1 MRAEK
6 IIQRQLQLDL
16 EHVHLARVRVVF
28 AAVRTLVRSGRL
40 SLTSL
45 GRAIAERTS
54 PKHGI
59 KRMDRLL
66 GNPRLHS
73 ERLSFYRAIARRVL
87 PHHSRPLVIVDWTA
101 VTPKFWAIVAA
112 VPYEGRAIIVY
123 AETHPIS
130 RYLKPYVNSAFLFRL
145 KKVLPV
151 GCMPVIVADAG
162 FRSPF
167 MKLVAKYGWDYL
179 IRLRGPA
186 KIRKEFGRGWIN
198 IPFIFGQAGSI
209 TPTDFGQVEVGQRIR
224 HVCRLIGVSKTVQ
237 HRSYRCRVRRGVTAL
252 RERKSAHEP
261 WLLATSLDVEP
272 GRVVEMYRL
281 RMQIEETFR
290 DAKSNRFGFALTHAR
305 TKSSYRADVLLLLA
319 ALGHLFALLLGIA
332 AEAGRLQRFFQANTL
347 RTRRVLSLPML
358 GRLLLNPG
366 RDHLFKASDLTQAWP
381 RFLARLRESFAF

>member
-1 MRAEK
+1 MRAEE

-186 KIRKEFGRGWIN
+186 KIRREFGRGWIN

-224 HVCRLIGVSKTVQ
+224 HVCRLIGVSNTVQ

-261 WLLATSLDVEP
+261 LLLATSLDVEP

-347 RTRRVLSLPML
+347 IALP
-358 GRLLLNPG
+358 P
-366 RDHLFKASDLTQAWP
+366 
-381 RFLARLRESFAF
+381 